1 MPYSFNMCH
10 VYSLKNTF
18 VVGETVETIAEIIGV
33 CNVEMSKE
41 GILEVWGQMESIQ
54 RIFGVKELQHIR
66 GLLLIY

>member
-1 MPYSFNMCH
+1 MCH

-54 RIFGVKELQHIR
+54 RIFGVKEL
-66 GLLLIY
+66 